1 MVSMIMKDSVFLKL
15 KESILRRI
23 FKYPHIPNEVVLE
36 VTDRCNLDC
45 KFCFNK
51 LYIKERSAN
60 GDLSTEKI
68 KYIIDKI
75 KRAHVP
81 VVRFTGGEPLL
92 RNDIWELM
100 DYAYRQ
106 GLKVWLN
113 TNATLITPANVRYIV
128 KYIDNILIPL
138 NAYNEEDEQKVTG
151 SFSFRNKLRSIRLLQ
166 KNGIK
171 YIRCGTVATK
181 YNIINLERIHS
192 LIERLNVSDWELFRV
207 IPITKTKI
215 DVTIEDTVLFI
226 EKLLKINEKTGKNYK
241 IANAIPFCVHE
252 PEKLRQVALGAI
264 ADDGHSRFVIDSL
277 GRAKPM
283 YYFHER
289 IGDVF
294 HDEIISIWN
303 KQFMINMRKLQFVPQ
318 VCRKCH
324 YLHTCKGGSRIV
336 SWILEGQ
343 YGAKDYL
350 AKNCVNSS

>member
-1 MVSMIMKDSVFLKL
+1 MVNIIMKNSMFLKL
-15 KESILRRI
+15 KESILRRM

-51 LYIKERSAN
+51 LYIKERGVN

-68 KYIIDKI
+68 KYVIDKI

-81 VVRFTGGEPLL
+81 VIRFTGGEPLL

-113 TNATLITPANVRYIV
+113 TNATLITPANVKYIV
-128 KYIDNILIPL
+128 KYIDNVLVPL
-138 NAYNEEDEQKVTG
+138 NAYNDQDEQIVTG
-151 SFSFRNKLRSIRLLQ
+151 SFSFKKKLRGIRLLQ
-166 KNGIK
+166 KNGIR

-181 YNIINLERIHS
+181 YNIANLEKIYN
-192 LIERLNVSDWELFRV
+192 LILRLSVSDWELFRV
-207 IPITKTKI
+207 IPVAKTGIDITSDDI
-215 DVTIEDTVLFI
+215 ALLI
-226 EKLLKINEKTGKNYK
+226 EKLLKINEEARRSYK
-241 IANAIPFCVHE
+241 IVNAIPFCAYE
-252 PEKLRQVALGAI
+252 PEKLKQVALGAI

-283 YYFHER
+283 YYFHEC
-289 IGDVF
+289 IGDIF

-318 VCRKCH
+318 VCKKCH
-324 YLHTCKGGSRIV
+324 YLYTCKGGSRIV
-336 SWILEGQ
+336 SWVLEGQ

-350 AKNCVNSS
+350 AKNCVNSL